1 MNMGSAL
8 VIGGGIAGLAAARE
22 LVRHQISTTV
32 LEAKSHFGGRIRT
45 LHDGRLTIEL
55 GAEFVHGQSKPLI
68 EAIEHAHLLTQ
79 PVRNKHRLF
88 ENGQFIEI
96 KLWDTVSDVLNRI
109 DIHRPD
115 SSIETFLQSVEEPA
129 RTLVRNFVTGF
140 DAADTHRISAHALRR
155 AEYAAER
162 MQLEIQQR
170 IVKGYSALVGQFI
183 QEIEGRGG
191 RLISG
196 ASVRRIRWGP
206 GNVAAYMDRV
216 GATESI
222 FADAAV
228 ITLPVGVLKSN
239 EVKFEPSLPEKI
251 EAARGMEFGNVVKI
265 IFHFQDRLW
274 EDFGFVHMPTQA
286 LPAWWSDPR
295 GPILTGW
302 AGGPKAD
309 ALLGLSGAELETV
322 GLEILSRILA
332 GNPTVANLRR
342 HLVASHYHNWAND
355 PHIRGAYSY
364 IPVNGLDFPK
374 LLAAPVAGTLFFAGE
389 ATVTDGQTG
398 TVSGALET
406 GGRAAHELLASQDFC
421 MVRAA

>member
-1 MNMGSAL
+1 MNKGSAL

-22 LVRHQISTTV
+22 LGRHQISTTV

-55 GAEFVHGQSKPLI
+55 GAEFVHGQSRPLV
-68 EAIEHAHLLTQ
+68 EAIEEANLLTQ
-79 PVRNKHRLF
+79 PVQDKHRIF
-88 ENGQFIEI
+88 ENGQFSEI
-96 KLWDTVSDVLNRI
+96 KIWDIVSDVLNRV
-109 DIHRPD
+109 DIHKPD
-115 SSIETFLQSVEEPA
+115 CSIETFLQSVEEPA
-129 RTLVRNFVTGF
+129 RTLVRNFITGF
-140 DAADTHRISAHALRR
+140 DAADTHRISAHARRR
-155 AEYAAER
+155 AEYAAEQ
-162 MQLEIQQR
+162 MQMETQQR
-170 IVKGYSALVGQFI
+170 IVNGYSALVNQFA
-183 QEIEGRGG
+183 QEIEGYGG

-196 ASVRRIRWGP
+196 TTVRRIRWSP
-206 GNVAAYMDRV
+206 GNVGAYVDRI
-216 GATESI
+216 GATETI

-228 ITLPVGVLKSN
+228 ITLPVGVLKTN

-251 EAARGMEFGNVVKI
+251 EAAKGIEFGNVVKI
-265 IFHFQDRLW
+265 IFHFDERLW
-274 EDFGFVHMPTQA
+274 EDFGFVHVPSQPLPT
-286 LPAWWSDPR
+286 WWSDPR

-309 ALLGLSGAELETV
+309 AILKLSGAELETI
-322 GLEILSRILA
+322 GLEILSQILA

-342 HLVASHYHNWAND
+342 HLVASHYHNWAAD

-364 IPVNGLDFPK
+364 IPVNGLDFPR

-398 TVSGALET
+398 TVFGALET
-406 GGRAAHELLASQDFC
+406 GLRAAHELLESQAFC

>member
-79 PVRNKHRLF
+79 PVRDKHRLF

-109 DIHRPD
+109 DVHRPD

-140 DAADTHRISAHALRR
+140 DAAETHRISAHALRR

-206 GNVAAYMDRV
+206 GNVAAYVDRV

-406 GGRAAHELLASQDFC
+406 GVRAAHELLASQDFC